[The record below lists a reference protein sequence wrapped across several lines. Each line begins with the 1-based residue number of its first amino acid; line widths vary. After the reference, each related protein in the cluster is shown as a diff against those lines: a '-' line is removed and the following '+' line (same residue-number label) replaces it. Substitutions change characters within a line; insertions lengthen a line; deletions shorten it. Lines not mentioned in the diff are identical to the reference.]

1 MKPLLCAILSVLLL
15 AAGCI
20 TEAQHPAATQPST
33 WQDPSTTQPS
43 YWLNQPAEVTI
54 HGDDFEKLWKACE
67 QSARDYM
74 FQLDRQ
80 DYRSGLLTTV
90 PLTSA
95 QWFELWRQDVKT
107 INDAELSSIATIRR
121 TATFQFQ
128 KNPDGSYDVTPRVLV
143 ERQTIAEKRI
153 TSVTTYSGIFALARD
168 PNDNP
173 SGTPESDQGII
184 IRPRYWY
191 ALGRDAALERDLARS
206 VEKKLR
212 D

>member
-95 QWFELWRQDVKT
+95 QWFELWRQD
-107 INDAELSSIATIRR
+107 
-121 TATFQFQ
+121 
-128 KNPDGSYDVTPRVLV
+128 
-143 ERQTIAEKRI
+143 
-153 TSVTTYSGIFALARD
+153 
-168 PNDNP
+168 
-173 SGTPESDQGII
+173 
-184 IRPRYWY
+184 
-191 ALGRDAALERDLARS
+191 
-206 VEKKLR
+206 
-212 D
+212 